1 MKHIL
6 SVLVQNKPGVLA
18 RVSGLFSRR
27 GFNIDSLAVG
37 PTEDAEVSRM
47 TIVVDA
53 DDLKLEQI
61 TKQLYKLV
69 NILKISDLD
78 PSDSVERELVL
89 IKVNAPPNV
98 RGEVLE
104 TANIFRANIVD
115 VSKST
120 LTIEITGTATKIQAL
135 EDLLRPYGIKE
146 LVRTGKIALARGKLA
161 EA

>member
-1 MKHIL
+1 
-6 SVLVQNKPGVLA
+6 
-18 RVSGLFSRR
+18 SRR

-120 LTIEITGTATKIQAL
+120 LTIEITGTTTKIQAL

-161 EA
+161 EV